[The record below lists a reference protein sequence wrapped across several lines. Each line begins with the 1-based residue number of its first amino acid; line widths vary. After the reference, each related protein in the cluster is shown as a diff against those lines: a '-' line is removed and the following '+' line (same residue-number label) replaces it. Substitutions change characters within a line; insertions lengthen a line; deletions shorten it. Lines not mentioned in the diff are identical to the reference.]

1 MNRYQIYIKPKTINI
16 LDEVAKIIKTSRSQ
30 IIRDVTDRT
39 AKEFEKILVG
49 TKGSKMQNNPLIKM
63 AGFAKGAKKDTFQNI
78 RQIYLAD

>member
-39 AKEFEKILVG
+39 AKEFEKILIG
-49 TKGSKMQNNPLIKM
+49 SQGSKIQNNPLVKM
-63 AGFAKGAKKDTFQNI
+63 AGFAKGEKKGASQNT